1 MGGQRLAFGVIGRM
15 PVCLVNSAKPG
26 AHCGLRRSESV
37 ELLGDEYRD
46 LFCEYGSAGGL
57 ARKLAQSWGQ
67 NEKSSL
73 MVLLRDEGRVFQD
86 DDIAVSSAGLCD
98 AWMLRVLLFSALNAM
113 VANFIEPVAVLLSR
127 LECRWQLC
135 SRLIRSTE
143 YCYPCYRYQH

>member
-15 PVCLVNSAKPG
+15 PVCLVNSARPG

-86 DDIAVSSAGLCD
+86 DDIAVSSAGLY
-98 AWMLRVLLFSALNAM
+98 VESSAFLCT
-113 VANFIEPVAVLLSR
+113 
-127 LECRWQLC
+127 ECHGSQLHRACCC
-135 SRLIRSTE
+135 SIVKIGM
-143 YCYPCYRYQH
+143 